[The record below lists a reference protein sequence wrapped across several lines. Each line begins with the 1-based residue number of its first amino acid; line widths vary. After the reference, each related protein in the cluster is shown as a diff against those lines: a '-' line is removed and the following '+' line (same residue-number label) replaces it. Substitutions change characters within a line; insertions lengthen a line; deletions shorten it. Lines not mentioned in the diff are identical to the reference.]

1 MKIINLIGAPGSG
14 KSTLRAKLF
23 AEMKIAGYNVEEITE
38 YAKDAVWEERQN
50 LFSDQL
56 YIFAK
61 QHRRLLRL
69 KDKVDYVITDS
80 PLIMNIAYQPKHLSY
95 YPTLAE
101 LTFQIFNSYENI
113 NFFLHRTHEYQ
124 QIGRNQDEEQ
134 SKELS
139 NEIKSILNKFNCDYI
154 EVNSNEMN
162 FDLIKKY
169 L

>member
-14 KSTLRAKLF
+14 KSTLRARIF
-23 AEMKIAGYNVEEITE
+23 ADMKIAGYNVEEITE

-69 KDKVDYVITDS
+69 QGKVDYVITDS
-80 PLIMNIAYQPKHLSY
+80 PLIMNIAYQSKELSY
-95 YPTLAE
+95 YPLLAE
-101 LTFQIFNSYENI
+101 LTSEIFNSYENI

-124 QIGRNQDEEQ
+124 QIGRNQDEAQ
-134 SKELS
+134 SQELS
-139 NEIKSILNKFNCDYI
+139 EEIKSILNKFNCSYI
-154 EVNSNEMN
+154 DVNSNEVN
-162 FDLIKKY
+162 FEFIKKY